1 MKEIKLPLRLGVGAI
16 VLNEENLVFVGKRGD
31 NPINKW
37 QMPQGGVNENENLQ
51 DAMKRELKEET
62 GISSIK
68 IIKQSAF
75 EHIYDL
81 PKNLIGKLWKGKY
94 GGQNQTWFL
103 VQFTGNEKEI
113 NLNQKHAEFKEW
125 KWVSAKKLPD
135 LIVPFKKELYQKLI
149 IEFKEFI

>member
-1 MKEIKLPLRLGVGAI
+1 MTDKKKLPYRKGVGI
-16 VLNEENLVFVGKRGD
+16 MLINKQKKVFVGKRID
-31 NPINKW
+31 NAEAW
-37 QMPQGGVNENENLQ
+37 QMPQGGIDKGENVIN
-51 DAMKRELKEET
+51 AMRRELKEET

-103 VQFTGNEKEI
+103 VQFTGDEKEI
-113 NLNQKHAEFKEW
+113 NLNQKHPEFKEW
-125 KWVSAKKLPD
+125 RWIEAKKLPE
-135 LIVPFKKELYQKLI
+135 LIVPFKRGLYEKLI
-149 IEFKEFI
+149 LEFKEFI

>member
-1 MKEIKLPLRLGVGAI
+1 MTDKKKLPYRKGVGI
-16 VLNEENLVFVGKRGD
+16 MLINEQKKVFVGKRID
-31 NPINKW
+31 NAEAW
-37 QMPQGGVNENENLQ
+37 QMPQGGIDEDENVI

-103 VQFTGNEKEI
+103 VQFTGNEIEI